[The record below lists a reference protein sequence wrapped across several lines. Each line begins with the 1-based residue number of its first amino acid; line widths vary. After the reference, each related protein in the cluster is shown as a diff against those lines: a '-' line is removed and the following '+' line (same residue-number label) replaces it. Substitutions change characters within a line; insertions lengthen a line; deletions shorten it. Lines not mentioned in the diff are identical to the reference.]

1 MKLKIGLWT
10 LKNKINKS
18 NRNRVMDTGNE
29 GLVARR
35 EVGKGVGV
43 EGEETEKYR
52 PGGYKIVL
60 GT

>member
-18 NRNRVMDTGNE
+18 NRNRAMDTGNE

-35 EVGKGVGV
+35 EVGRGVGV
-43 EGEETEKYR
+43 EG
-52 PGGYKIVL
+52 
-60 GT
+60 